1 MPSDYSTD
9 THAALHQ
16 LSTAALA
23 LTLTLGL
30 VLVATATITHHAGNV
45 EAAGTAIGYA
55 ALAGGAAV
63 IFWVPE

>member
-1 MPSDYSTD
+1 MPSDYSAD
-9 THAALHQ
+9 THAALNQ

-30 VLVATATITHHAGNV
+30 VLVAAAIITHRAGNA

-63 IFWVPE
+63 IFWAPE